1 MGMFFDSDW
10 FDDQLKASGLTR
22 ASMAQAAGMT
32 IDEIEMVFRDQR
44 ELEQDEMRA
53 IARVLRSDPEE
64 VALRSGAGLQP
75 VDDGRERPAGAQ
87 SGAVLISR
95 EAIGGI
101 HERMDRL
108 EQLLQMVI
116 ARLDRLR

>member
-32 IDEIEMVFRDQR
+32 LDEIEMVFRDQR
-44 ELEQDEMRA
+44 ELERDEVRA
-53 IARVLRSDPEE
+53 IARVLRSDPDE
-64 VALRSGAGLQP
+64 VALRSGAGLS
-75 VDDGRERPAGAQ
+75 DGVGSDLDRSEPQVAGLA
-87 SGAVLISR
+87 LSR
-95 EAIGGI
+95 EALGGL

-108 EQLLQMVI
+108 EQMLQMVI
-116 ARLDRLR
+116 SRLDRIR

>member
-32 IDEIEMVFRDQR
+32 LDEIEMVFRDQR
-44 ELEQDEMRA
+44 ELERDEVRA
-53 IARVLRSDPEE
+53 IARVLRSDPDE
-64 VALRSGAGLQP
+64 VAMRSGAGLSDSVGSGLDRSEPQ
-75 VDDGRERPAGAQ
+75 VAGLA
-87 SGAVLISR
+87 LSR
-95 EAIGGI
+95 EALGGL

-108 EQLLQMVI
+108 EQMLQMVI
-116 ARLDRLR
+116 SRLDRVR